1 MQVDGEQLQLQL
13 LGLLCVGA
21 RDTRPGSAGPLRN
34 KGPGKPRPRPG
45 EGHWE
50 RQQETRMRRK
60 RDFSVDF
67 DVLGMGGG
75 QISGTLSGGTSSGCF
90 CVSAFV
96 RQQEVDL

>member
-1 MQVDGEQLQLQL
+1 
-13 LGLLCVGA
+13 
-21 RDTRPGSAGPLRN
+21 
-34 KGPGKPRPRPG
+34 
-45 EGHWE
+45 
-50 RQQETRMRRK
+50 MRRK